1 MVFLQGSD
9 KHATR
14 ALHALKKARLTALGL
29 EPNFF
34 EVLAVRTDRALR
46 RLSGDEA
53 DEVSLVAG
61 KPAEMAYR
69 KYAALLD
76 INISEIRFVRHPC
89 LGSYVARGNYK
100 HLFAGAFSIE
110 HHDECFTAAR
120 GAFGASEAECT
131 VFAQLSEHPAFAKDT
146 GGGWKAVHKAVLDF
160 KESLPGGAVAV
171 DAAMLVVATQGANA
185 PSGARVLKGNSD
197 GGKKG
202 GKNGCKIKKAA
213 GGAKGG
219 RANLGGK
226 RNCKVDGCLRPAECP
241 GRSGSRK
248 KCPMFKQVPDPQ
260 QKSLSELF
268 GNNQ

>member
-160 KESLPGGAVAV
+160 KESLPVGAVPV
-171 DAAMLVVATQGANA
+171 DSARLLVAAQGANA
-185 PSGARVLKGNSD
+185 PGAARTAARSRRPLVARRVAGPISA
-197 GGKKG
+197 GRG
-202 GKNGCKIKKAA
+202 IARWMAA
-213 GGAKGG
+213 LAGMSARDVAAVS
-219 RANLGGK
+219 RA
-226 RNCKVDGCLRPAECP
+226 RCSS
-241 GRSGSRK
+241 RSRIHNRS
-248 KCPMFKQVPDPQ
+248 P
-260 QKSLSELF
+260 
-268 GNNQ
+268 

>member
-1 MVFLQGSD
+1 MQGSD

-171 DAAMLVVATQGANA
+171 DAARLVVATQGANA

-202 GKNGCKIKKAA
+202 GKNGGKNGCKIKKAA
-213 GGAKGG
+213 GGKNGCKIKKA
-219 RANLGGK
+219 AGGK
-226 RNCKVDGCLRPAECP
+226 NGCKI
-241 GRSGSRK
+241 
-248 KCPMFKQVPDPQ
+248 
-260 QKSLSELF
+260 
-268 GNNQ
+268 